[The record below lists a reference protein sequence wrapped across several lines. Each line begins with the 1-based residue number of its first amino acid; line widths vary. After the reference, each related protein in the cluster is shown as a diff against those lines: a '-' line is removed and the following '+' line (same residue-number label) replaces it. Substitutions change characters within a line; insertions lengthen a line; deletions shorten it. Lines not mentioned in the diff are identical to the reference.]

1 MPCGAGMY
9 VRKEVANHYL
19 ELNDSG
25 KRKVQMDRT
34 GKSLFSGGDN
44 DLAACA
50 CDIGM
55 GVGLFHQLLLKHYIP
70 RQRLQLDYLLK
81 LTTGIYASAVVFKSY
96 RNEFPLPDTAKT
108 RIANK
113 IRKIFMNETERKFLN
128 ASLEGEEQ
136 GRKILNGT
144 FKI

>member
-1 MPCGAGMY
+1 
-9 VRKEVANHYL
+9 
-19 ELNDSG
+19 
-25 KRKVQMDRT
+25 
-34 GKSLFSGGDN
+34 
-44 DLAACA
+44 
-50 CDIGM
+50 
-55 GVGLFHQLLLKHYIP
+55 
-70 RQRLQLDYLLK
+70 LQLDYLLK

-113 IRKIFMNETERKFLN
+113 IRKIFMNETERKFFS